1 MVHIWEKFPKCVE
14 KQISGVGL
22 TSFVKFFSLLPH
34 MEVKHLLREMFEG
47 ICLTIDKITYFLLTL
62 LLDTDVPFLIKLAK
76 QK

>member
-1 MVHIWEKFPKCVE
+1 
-14 KQISGVGL
+14 
-22 TSFVKFFSLLPH
+22 